1 MDTHHGTAAKRWG
14 VTLLTLTCL
23 SSTALAMGSR
33 LPANESSRSGSGSS
47 TATPPPKIIRTPAA
61 LPPAEMTNAFQVDV
75 WKESIEPAIQT
86 VENYYKINQLP
97 KERSTAGSHEV
108 DYCDTNLDNKRSFGD
123 RIGYMVEVNSRPMK
137 SPLGYVSS
145 YFQIPKDHTQ
155 YYPTSLL
162 SHKMCDVTTATL
174 SKTLDGR
181 KMPNATDIKRAQTW
195 IARYNLYRDEA
206 LSGNREGY
214 IKLQKLWGKT
224 MMCLAHVES
233 LTTADSSKSQ
243 STAAKFAPSD
253 YRRPAGV
260 AFYDDPYQSDPAS
273 KLNIGL
279 FQFGTVAG
287 GDPQGCIQQW
297 NQLYPTC
304 QIAKNTGWQ
313 EMVRMFGSSYQTF
326 NAFCGVNY
334 MLQNFSVQVN
344 TTNSYRTHPSNLMN
358 GKLKPASERCVSLH
372 FSSKVSYNHFGPLQN
387 VMGDTIGILMK
398 CALQGE

>member
-1 MDTHHGTAAKRWG
+1 MNKQHGTSNKTWELA
-14 VTLLTLTCL
+14 LLTLSFGFL
-23 SSTALAMGSR
+23 SSNGMAMGSR
-33 LPANESSRSGSGSS
+33 LPDQSSN
-47 TATPPPKIIRTPAA
+47 TETQPPPKIIRTPMA
-61 LPPAEMTNAFQVDV
+61 LPFSELTKSYGIDV
-75 WKESIEPAIQT
+75 WKEAIEPSIDT
-86 VENYYKINQLP
+86 VETYYKINQLP
-97 KERSTAGSHEV
+97 KDRSTAGSHEI
-108 DYCDTNLDNKRSFGD
+108 DYCDTNLDNKRSFGH

-145 YFQIPKDHTQ
+145 YFQIPKDQNQ

-162 SHKMCDVTTATL
+162 SHKMCNVTEQTL

-181 KMPNATDIKRAQTW
+181 RLPSATDIRRAQTW
-195 IARYNLYRDEA
+195 VDRYNRYRDQA
-206 LSGNREGY
+206 LVGNRDGY
-214 IKLQKLWGKT
+214 LKLQKLWNKT

-233 LTTADSSKSQ
+233 LTTADSAKSQ
-243 STAAKFAPSD
+243 STAEKFAPSD

-260 AFYDDPYQSDPAS
+260 AFYDDPYQTDPAS

-279 FQFGTVAG
+279 FQFGTASG

-297 NQLYPTC
+297 NELYPSC
-304 QIAKNTGWQ
+304 QVARNTGWK
-313 EMVRMFGSSYQTF
+313 EMVRIVGSSYQTF

-344 TTNSYRTHPSNLMN
+344 TTNSYRTHPSNLVN
-358 GKLKPASERCVSLH
+358 GKLKAPAERCVSLH

-387 VMGDTIGILMK
+387 VMGDTIGLLMK

>member
-1 MDTHHGTAAKRWG
+1 MKKQTGASRRKLG
-14 VTLLTLTCL
+14 FTLLTLSFGCL
-23 SSTALAMGSR
+23 NSTAIAMGSR
-33 LPANESSRSGSGSS
+33 LPK
-47 TATPPPKIIRTPAA
+47 TAEQPPAKIIRTPAA
-61 LPPAEMTNAFQVDV
+61 LTPSELTNTFQVDV
-75 WKESIEPAIQT
+75 WKETIEPSIST
-86 VENYYKINQLP
+86 VEAYYKINQLP
-97 KERSTAGSHEV
+97 KDRSTAGSHEI
-108 DYCDTNLDNKRSFGD
+108 DSCDTNLDNKRSFGD

-137 SPLGYVSS
+137 SPLGYVSG
-145 YFQIPKDHTQ
+145 YFQIPKDLTQ

-162 SHKMCDVTTATL
+162 SHKMCNVTEASL
-174 SKTLDGR
+174 SKTMDGR
-181 KMPNATDIKRAQTW
+181 RLPNPTDIKRAQTW
-195 IARYNLYRDEA
+195 ADRYNRYRDQA
-206 LSGNREGY
+206 LAGDRQGY
-214 IKLQKLWGKT
+214 INLQKLWNKT

-243 STAAKFAPSD
+243 STAAKFAPAD

-260 AFYDDPYQSDPAS
+260 AFYDDPYQTDPAS

-279 FQFGTVAG
+279 FQFGTVSG

-304 QIAKNTGWQ
+304 QIAKNTSWQ
-313 EMVRMFGSSYQTF
+313 EMVRIVGSSYQTF

-344 TTNSYRTHPSNLMN
+344 TTNSYRTHPSNVVN
-358 GKLKPASERCVSLH
+358 GKLKEPGERCVSLH

-387 VMGDTIGILMK
+387 VMGDTIGLLMK